1 VTRVP
6 PVLRL
11 VVRNFRASLDSIT
24 LLVMFGQ
31 PAFLIV
37 ILGTMFNQLVAPG
50 TVGASSSY
58 VDFLVPG
65 MIASQMITGAVLAG
79 RIFWLDRRWSMVEQI
94 FSGPFL
100 RAEYLA
106 ALLLTTLLFALVGVG
121 LMALVALPLA
131 GLPSL
136 SVFELAVILGTIALG
151 ATFFGGLLIAIG
163 GRIRSANL
171 YFTIQSLLQYFLI
184 FISTVY
190 YPITSKTPAVLRVVM
205 YGNPL
210 TYAADTVRDAFTRSF
225 GPGDLTAGAVLAIL
239 ATGSFLAAVASF
251 RHLEFGPVQ

>member
-1 VTRVP
+1 MRLP

-11 VVRNFRASLDSIT
+11 VARNFRSSIDPIT

-37 ILGTMFNQLVAPG
+37 ILGTMFNQLIPS
-50 TVGASSSY
+50 VGASGSY
-58 VDFLVPG
+58 IAFLVPG

-106 ALLLTTLLFALVGVG
+106 ALLLTTLLFSLVGVG
-121 LMALVALPLA
+121 IMALVALPLA
-131 GLPSL
+131 GLPGISG
-136 SVFELAVILGTIALG
+136 VELLVILATIALG
-151 ATFFGGLLIAIG
+151 ATFFGGLLIALG
-163 GRIRSANL
+163 GVIRSANL

-184 FISTVY
+184 FVSTVY
-190 YPITSKTPAVLRVVM
+190 YPVSATTPTVLKVVV
-205 YGNPL
+205 YANPL
-210 TYAADTVRDAFTRSF
+210 TYAANTVRDAFTHSF
-225 GPGDLTAGAVLAIL
+225 GPSDLTAGAVLAGLAVVTFALAIL
-239 ATGSFLAAVASF
+239 SF
-251 RHLEFGPVQ
+251 RRLSFGPVQ

>member
-1 VTRVP
+1 VNLP
-6 PVLRL
+6 PVVRL
-11 VVRNFRASLDSIT
+11 VVRNFRASIDPIT

-37 ILGTMFNQLVAPG
+37 ILGTMFNQLIPS
-50 TVGASSSY
+50 VGASGSY
-58 VDFLVPG
+58 VAFLVPG
-65 MIASQMITGAVLAG
+65 MIASQMITGAVLSG

-106 ALLLTTLLFALVGVG
+106 ALLLTTLLFALAGVG
-121 LMALVALPLA
+121 IMAVVALPLV
-131 GLPSL
+131 GLPAL
-136 SVFELAVILGTIALG
+136 SGVELAVILVTIALG

-190 YPITSKTPAVLRVVM
+190 YPVTASTPTALKVVI
-205 YGNPL
+205 YLNPL
-210 TYAADTVRDAFTRSF
+210 TYAANAVRDAYTHSF
-225 GPGDLTAGAVLAIL
+225 GAGDLTAGAIL
-239 ATGSFLAAVASF
+239 AGLALVTFGLAVLSF
-251 RHLEFGPVQ
+251 RRLEFGPVQ

>member
-1 VTRVP
+1 MNVP

-11 VVRNFRASLDSIT
+11 VVRNFRSSIDPIT

-37 ILGTMFNQLVAPG
+37 ILGTMFNALIPS
-50 TVGASSSY
+50 VGASGSY

-65 MIASQMITGAVLAG
+65 MIASQMITGAVLSG

-94 FSGPFL
+94 FSGPF
-100 RAEYLA
+100 RRSEYLA

-121 LMALVALPLA
+121 IMALVALPLA
-131 GLPSL
+131 GLPIL
-136 SVFELAVILGTIALG
+136 SGVELGVILATIALG
-151 ATFFGGLLIAIG
+151 ATFFGALLVAIG

-190 YPITSKTPAVLRVVM
+190 YPVSSSTPTVLRVVV
-205 YGNPL
+205 YANPL
-210 TYAADTVRDAFTRSF
+210 TYAANAVRDAFTHSF
-225 GPGDLTAGAVLAIL
+225 GPGDLTAGAVL
-239 ATGSFLAAVASF
+239 GSLAAVTFVLAILSF
-251 RHLEFGPVQ
+251 RRLEFGPVQ

>member
-1 VTRVP
+1 VRVP
-6 PVLRL
+6 PVVRL
-11 VVRNFRASLDSIT
+11 VVRNFAATLDPIT

-37 ILGTMFNQLVAPG
+37 ILGTMFDQLIPS
-50 TVGASSSY
+50 VGASGSY
-58 VDFLVPG
+58 IAYLVPG

-79 RIFWLDRRWSMVEQI
+79 RIFWLDRRWAMVEQI

-106 ALLLTTLLFALVGVG
+106 ALLLTALLFSLVGVG
-121 LMALVALPLA
+121 IMVLVALPLI
-131 GLPSL
+131 GLTPL
-136 SVFELAVILGTIALG
+136 SPLEVGAILGTIALG
-151 ATFFGGLLIAIG
+151 SLFFGGLLVAIG

-190 YPITSKTPAVLRVVM
+190 YPVTSKTPVVLRAIV
-205 YGNPL
+205 YANPL
-210 TYAADTVRDAFTRSF
+210 TYAANTVRDAFTHSF
-225 GPGDLTAGAVLAIL
+225 GSSDLVGASILGGLALGTFTLAVL
-239 ATGSFLAAVASF
+239 SF
-251 RHLEFGPVQ
+251 RTLEMGPVQ

>member
-1 VTRVP
+1 VV
-6 PVLRL
+6 RL
-11 VVRNFRASLDSIT
+11 VVRNFAATLDPIT

-37 ILGTMFNQLVAPG
+37 ILGTMFNQLIPS
-50 TVGASSSY
+50 VGSSGSY
-58 VDFLVPG
+58 IAFLVPG

-106 ALLLTTLLFALVGVG
+106 ALLLTALLFSLVGVG
-121 LMALVALPLA
+121 IMVLVALPLI
-131 GLPSL
+131 GLAEL
-136 SVFELAVILGTIALG
+136 SGFEVLVILGTIALG
-151 ATFFGGLLIAIG
+151 SMFFGGLLIALG

-190 YPITSKTPAVLRVVM
+190 YPVSGKTPAVLRAIV
-205 YGNPL
+205 YANPL
-210 TYAADTVRDAFTRSF
+210 TYAADTVRDAFTHSF
-225 GPGDLTAGAVLAIL
+225 GGGDLVAGAVLAGL
-239 ATGSFLAAVASF
+239 AVVAFGLAVLSF
-251 RHLEFGPVQ
+251 RSLELGPVQ

>member
-1 VTRVP
+1 VTLP

-37 ILGTMFNQLVAPG
+37 ILGTMFNQIIPS
-50 TVGASSSY
+50 VGSSGSY
-58 VDFLVPG
+58 VAFLVPG

-94 FSGPFL
+94 FSGPF
-100 RAEYLA
+100 RRYEYLA

-121 LMALVALPLA
+121 IMALVALPLA
-131 GLPSL
+131 GLPAL
-136 SVFELAVILGTIALG
+136 SGVELLVILATIGLG
-151 ATFFGGLLIAIG
+151 ATFFGALLIAIG
-163 GRIRSANL
+163 GKIRSANL

-184 FISTVY
+184 FVSTVY
-190 YPITSKTPAVLRVVM
+190 YPVTSTTPTALKVVV
-205 YGNPL
+205 YANPL
-210 TYAADTVRDAFTRSF
+210 TYAVNTVRDAFTHSF
-225 GPGDLTAGAVLAIL
+225 GPGDLTAGAVLGGL
-239 ATGSFLAAVASF
+239 ATVTFFLAVLSF
-251 RHLEFGPVQ
+251 RDLEFGPVQ

>member
-1 VTRVP
+1 MKLP

-11 VVRNFRASLDSIT
+11 VVRNFRASLDMIT

-37 ILGTMFNQLVAPG
+37 ILGTMFNQIIPA
-50 TVGASSSY
+50 VGSSGSY
-58 VDFLVPG
+58 VAFLVPG

-94 FSGPFL
+94 FSGPF
-100 RAEYLA
+100 RKAEYLA
-106 ALLLTTLLFALVGVG
+106 ALLLTTLLFSLVGVG
-121 LMALVALPLA
+121 ILALVALPLV
-131 GLPSL
+131 GLPGL
-136 SVFELAVILGTIALG
+136 SGVELLAILATIGLG

-184 FISTVY
+184 FVSTVY
-190 YPITSKTPAVLRVVM
+190 YPVTATTPWSLRAVV
-205 YGNPL
+205 YANPL
-210 TYAADTVRDAFTRSF
+210 TYAANTVRDAFTHSF
-225 GPGDLTAGAVLAIL
+225 GPDDLTAGGILAALATVTFLLAVL
-239 ATGSFLAAVASF
+239 SF
-251 RHLEFGPVQ
+251 RRLEYGPVQ

>member
-1 VTRVP
+1 VRIP

-11 VVRNFRASLDSIT
+11 VARNFEANLDPIT

-37 ILGTMFNQLVAPG
+37 ILGTMFNQLIPS
-50 TVGASSSY
+50 VGASGSY
-58 VDFLVPG
+58 IAFLVPG

-94 FSGPFL
+94 FSGPYL

-106 ALLLTTLLFALVGVG
+106 ALLLTALLFSLVGVG
-121 LMALVALPLA
+121 IMVLVALPLV
-131 GLPSL
+131 GLPL
-136 SVFELAVILGTIALG
+136 LTPFELGVILGTIGLG
-151 ATFFGGLLIAIG
+151 SLFFGGFLIAIG

-171 YFTIQSLLQYFLI
+171 YFTIQSVLQYFLI

-190 YPITSKTPAVLRVVM
+190 YPVTARTPAGLRDVV
-205 YGNPL
+205 YANPL
-210 TYAADTVRDAFTRSF
+210 TYAADTVRDAFTHSF
-225 GPGDLTAGAVLAIL
+225 GPGDLVAGGVLGAL
-239 ATGSFLAAVASF
+239 ALIAFAAAVASF
-251 RHLEFGPVQ
+251 RRLELGPVQ

>member
-1 VTRVP
+1 VTLP

-11 VVRNFRASLDSIT
+11 VVRNFRASIDPIT

-37 ILGTMFNQLVAPG
+37 ILGTMFSQLIPS
-50 TVGASSSY
+50 VGASGSY
-58 VDFLVPG
+58 ISYLVPG
-65 MIASQMITGAVLAG
+65 IIASQMITGAILAG

-131 GLPSL
+131 GLPRL
-136 SVFELAVILGTIALG
+136 SAVELLVILGTIALG
-151 ATFFGGLLIAIG
+151 ATFFGGLLVALG
-163 GRIRSANL
+163 ARIRSANL
-171 YFTIQSLLQYFLI
+171 YFTIQSLLQYFIVFL
-184 FISTVY
+184 STVY
-190 YPITSKTPAVLRVVM
+190 YPVTSKTPLILRVVV
-205 YGNPL
+205 YANPL
-210 TYAADTVRDAFTRSF
+210 TYAANTVRDAFTHSF
-225 GPGDLTAGAVLAIL
+225 GPSDLTAGAIL
-239 ATGSFLAAVASF
+239 AGLALVTFTLAAVSF
-251 RHLEFGPVQ
+251 RRLEFGPVQ

>member
-1 VTRVP
+1 MNAP

-11 VVRNFRASLDSIT
+11 VTRNFVASLDPIT

-37 ILGTMFNQLVAPG
+37 ILGTMFDQLIPS
-50 TVGASSSY
+50 VGASGSY
-58 VDFLVPG
+58 VAFLVPG

-79 RIFWLDRRWSMVEQI
+79 RIFWLDRRWSMVEQL

-106 ALLLTTLLFALVGVG
+106 ALLLTALLFSLVGVG
-121 LMALVALPLA
+121 IMVLVALPLI
-131 GLPSL
+131 GLARLSL
-136 SVFELAVILGTIALG
+136 LESLVILGTIALG
-151 ATFFGGLLIAIG
+151 SLFFGGLLVAIG

-184 FISTVY
+184 FVSTVY
-190 YPITSKTPAVLRVVM
+190 YPVTATTPRLLRAIV
-205 YGNPL
+205 YANPL
-210 TYAADTVRDAFTRSF
+210 TYAADTVRDGFTHTF
-225 GPGDLTAGAVLAIL
+225 GSSDLVAGAILSVLAVLAFGL
-239 ATGSFLAAVASF
+239 AVLSF
-251 RHLEFGPVQ
+251 RTLELGPVQ

>member
-1 VTRVP
+1 MKIP
-6 PVLRL
+6 PVVRL
-11 VVRNFRASLDSIT
+11 VVRNFAATLDPIT

-37 ILGTMFNQLVAPG
+37 ILGTMFNQLIPS
-50 TVGASSSY
+50 VGASGSY
-58 VDFLVPG
+58 VAYLVPG

-79 RIFWLDRRWSMVEQI
+79 RIFWLDRRWAMVEQI

-106 ALLLTTLLFALVGVG
+106 ALLLTALLFSLVGVG
-121 LMALVALPLA
+121 IMVLVALPLI
-131 GLPSL
+131 GVTPL
-136 SVFELAVILGTIALG
+136 SAFEILGILGTIALG
-151 ATFFGGLLIAIG
+151 SLFFGGLLIAIG

-190 YPITSKTPAVLRVVM
+190 YPVTAKTPFVLRAIV
-205 YGNPL
+205 YANPL
-210 TYAADTVRDAFTRSF
+210 TYAANTVRDAFTHSF
-225 GPGDLTAGAVLAIL
+225 GPGDLVAAAIL
-239 ATGSFLAAVASF
+239 TGLAAVTFSLAVLSF
-251 RHLEFGPVQ
+251 RTLEMGPVQ

>member
-1 VTRVP
+1 MV
-6 PVLRL
+6 RL
-11 VVRNFRASLDSIT
+11 VVRNFAATLDPIT

-37 ILGTMFNQLVAPG
+37 ILGTMFNQLIPS
-50 TVGASSSY
+50 VGSSGSY
-58 VDFLVPG
+58 IAFLVPG

-106 ALLLTTLLFALVGVG
+106 ALLLTALLFSLVGVG
-121 LMALVALPLA
+121 IMVLVALPLI
-131 GLPSL
+131 GLAEL
-136 SVFELAVILGTIALG
+136 SGFEVLVILGTIALG
-151 ATFFGGLLIAIG
+151 SMFFGGLLIALG

-190 YPITSKTPAVLRVVM
+190 YPVSGKTPAVLRAIV
-205 YGNPL
+205 YANPL
-210 TYAADTVRDAFTRSF
+210 TYAADTVRDAFTHSF
-225 GPGDLTAGAVLAIL
+225 GGGDLVAGAVLAGL
-239 ATGSFLAAVASF
+239 AVVAFGLAVLSF
-251 RHLEFGPVQ
+251 RSLELGPVQ

>member
-1 VTRVP
+1 MKIP
-6 PVLRL
+6 PVFRL
-11 VVRNFRASLDSIT
+11 VVRNFRSSIDPIT

-37 ILGTMFNQLVAPG
+37 ILGTMFNQLIPK
-50 TVGASSSY
+50 VGSSGSY

-94 FSGPFL
+94 FCGPFR

-121 LMALVALPLA
+121 IMALVALPLA
-131 GLPSL
+131 GLPVL
-136 SVFELAVILGTIALG
+136 SGIELGVILATIALG
-151 ATFFGGLLIAIG
+151 ATFFGALLVAIG
-163 GRIRSANL
+163 SRIRSANL

-190 YPITSKTPAVLRVVM
+190 YPVTAGTPTALRAVV
-205 YGNPL
+205 YANPL
-210 TYAADTVRDAFTRSF
+210 TYAANTVRDAFTHSF
-225 GPGDLTAGAVLAIL
+225 GPGDLTAGTVLGSLAAVTFVLAIV
-239 ATGSFLAAVASF
+239 GF
-251 RHLEFGPVQ
+251 RRLEFGPVQ

>member
-1 VTRVP
+1 MPLP

-11 VVRNFRASLDSIT
+11 VVRNFRASIDPIT

-37 ILGTMFNQLVAPG
+37 ILGTMFNQLIPS
-50 TVGASSSY
+50 VGSSGSY
-58 VDFLVPG
+58 IAFLVPG

-79 RIFWLDRRWSMVEQI
+79 RTFWLDRRWSMVEQI
-94 FSGPFL
+94 FSGPF
-100 RAEYLA
+100 RRSEYLA

-121 LMALVALPLA
+121 LLSLIALPLI
-131 GLPSL
+131 GLPGL
-136 SVFELAVILGTIALG
+136 SPGELLVILGTIALG

-163 GRIRSANL
+163 SRIRSANL

-190 YPITSKTPAVLRVVM
+190 YPVSANTPLALRVVV
-205 YGNPL
+205 YANPL
-210 TYAADTVRDAFTRSF
+210 TYAANTVRAAFTHSF
-225 GPGDLTAGAVLAIL
+225 GPSDLIAGVVLGALAIV
-239 ATGSFLAAVASF
+239 AFFLAVASF
-251 RHLEFGPVQ
+251 RRLSFGPVQ

>member
-1 VTRVP
+1 MRSP
-6 PVLRL
+6 PVIRL
-11 VVRNFRASLDSIT
+11 VVRNFRATLDPIT

-37 ILGTMFNQLVAPG
+37 ILGTMFNQLIPS
-50 TVGASSSY
+50 VGSSGSY
-58 VDFLVPG
+58 VAFLVPG

-79 RIFWLDRRWSMVEQI
+79 RIFWLDRRWAMVEQI

-121 LMALVALPLA
+121 LMALIALPLA
-131 GLPSL
+131 SLPTL
-136 SVFELAVILGTIALG
+136 SVGELAVVLSTIALG
-151 ATFFGGLLIAIG
+151 ATFFAGLLIAIG

-184 FISTVY
+184 FLSTVY
-190 YPITSKTPAVLRVVM
+190 YPVTPTTPFPLRAVV
-205 YGNPL
+205 YANPL
-210 TYAADTVRDAFTRSF
+210 TYAANTVRNAFTHSF
-225 GPGDLTAGAVLAIL
+225 GGSDLVGAGIL
-239 ATGSFLAAVASF
+239 AGLAAASFAAAVGSF
-251 RHLEFGPVQ
+251 RRLEFGPVQ

>member
-1 VTRVP
+1 MRLP
-6 PVLRL
+6 PVVRL
-11 VVRNFRASLDSIT
+11 VVRNFRSSIDPIT

-37 ILGTMFNQLVAPG
+37 ILGTMFNQLIPS
-50 TVGASSSY
+50 VGASGSY
-58 VDFLVPG
+58 VAFLVPG
-65 MIASQMITGAVLAG
+65 MIASQMITGAVLSG

-106 ALLLTTLLFALVGVG
+106 ALLLTTLLFALAGVG
-121 LMALVALPLA
+121 IMAVVALPLV
-131 GLPSL
+131 GLPAL
-136 SVFELAVILGTIALG
+136 SGVELAVILVTIAFG

-184 FISTVY
+184 FVSTVY
-190 YPITSKTPAVLRVVM
+190 YPVTARTPESLRVVI
-205 YGNPL
+205 YLNPL
-210 TYAADTVRDAFTRSF
+210 TYAANAVRDAYTHSF
-225 GPGDLTAGAVLAIL
+225 GPGDLTAGAILAGLAAATFGLAI
-239 ATGSFLAAVASF
+239 VSF
-251 RHLEFGPVQ
+251 RRLEFGPVQ

>member
-1 VTRVP
+1 VRLPAV
-6 PVLRL
+6 VRL
-11 VVRNFRASLDSIT
+11 VARNFVATLDPIT

-37 ILGTMFNQLVAPG
+37 ILGTMFNQLIPS
-50 TVGASSSY
+50 VGASGSY
-58 VDFLVPG
+58 TAFLVPG

-79 RIFWLDRRWSMVEQI
+79 RIFWLDRRWAMVEQI

-106 ALLLTTLLFALVGVG
+106 ALLLTALLFSLVGVG
-121 LMALVALPLA
+121 IMVLVALPLIGVA
-131 GLPSL
+131 HL
-136 SVFELAVILGTIALG
+136 SAAEIGVILGTIALG
-151 ATFFGGLLIAIG
+151 SLFFGGLLIAIG

-190 YPITSKTPAVLRVVM
+190 YPVSSRTPFVLRAIV
-205 YGNPL
+205 YANPL
-210 TYAADTVRDAFTRSF
+210 TYAADTVRDAFTHSF
-225 GPGDLTAGAVLAIL
+225 GASDLTAGAIL
-239 ATGSFLAAVASF
+239 AGLAVVAFGLAVLSF
-251 RHLEFGPVQ
+251 RSLELGPVQ